1 MNATHRYRIGF
12 IYGIVG
18 ALLYAV
24 LLYFRYYRFATD
36 PVSFGGFASISF
48 IIMLIFFFIAA
59 RARKKQLGNY
69 APFRDIFQS
78 VLLTILITEIGY
90 AIFNLVYLHYINPG
104 FFAQFKETTRALLV
118 KGGVEKEKID
128 AQLSTFD
135 NIDKQYS
142 IANIAKGL
150 GMWVLIDCIF
160 GVIYASVLKKTKQDQ

>member
-1 MNATHRYRIGF
+1 MSATHRYRIGL
-12 IYGIVG
+12 IYGIIG
-18 ALLYAV
+18 ALIYAV
-24 LLYFRYYRFATD
+24 LLFFRYTRFATD

-59 RARKKQLGNY
+59 RARKKQLGAY
-69 APFRDIFQS
+69 APFREIFQS

-104 FFAQFKETTRALLV
+104 FFANFKETTRALLV
-118 KGGVEKEKID
+118 KGGMEKEKVE

-150 GMWVLIDCIF
+150 GMWVLIDSIF
-160 GVIYASVLKKTKQDQ
+160 GVIYASVLKKTKPEQ